1 MTTSI
6 EGRSSEAE
14 LRCLRVSF
22 PFRSNTKSPP
32 ICATSTCSGC
42 QIFPC
47 TAKRTW
53 PQIARGG
60 AIAKSPFSSEPDA
73 SITPALGIGKPE
85 VGMPQIVGEA
95 LEMVRTSKRD
105 DGDLSV
111 QLRYLLAELPELR
124 EELLAVELTEVAEQ
138 NQNGGPPHRSARA
151 EDLSVKVRT
160 SKARSMCIDADRS
173 EERSKLTAA

>member
-1 MTTSI
+1 VPESQLSISI
-6 EGRSSEAE
+6 EHEVAAY
-14 LRCLRVSF
+14 LRHVHLLGMPDLSVHGETYVAPDRPRWCDRQ
-22 PFRSNTKSPP
+22 K
-32 ICATSTCSGC
+32 
-42 QIFPC
+42 
-47 TAKRTW
+47 
-53 PQIARGG
+53 
-60 AIAKSPFSSEPDA
+60 PFSSEPDA

-85 VGMPQIVGEA
+85 VGMPRIVGEA
-95 LEMVRTSKRD
+95 LEMVRTSKRG